1 MGRAHLWHAL
11 TAQPHAVPRDAH
23 DGTLQRL
30 CAGTRSGSKPRRQ
43 LGSLQSRLALGWQMG
58 WLPTVVTRLAWSSRL
73 ARTACWLA
81 RISARSFSL
90 LRAMRATST
99 SYLAW
104 IRSRVSLARLSRARA
119 FLRSS
124 YVASASSAVSLLTRE
139 ASLHLKISCRACL
152 YATSMPVRA
161 LVSATR
167 HFSSCLSSQAFASA
181 LIACRDARAA
191 CVLNEGT
198 RSASIHSHSCIRPM
212 YRDRADDFKKVISY
226 NLFTSCHGGDP
237 ALTAIFIKLDDFT
250 QYLAL
255 WSLDWRKEK
264 KEILDFLLG
273 SLRSM
278 PKHLGSSGLCKRV
291 SFHVAENKQGLA
303 LLRDESNQFEV
314 QFCSHLLD
322 TNDPIV
328 LVNLN
333 AMRLDLGLVFR
344 TVVIVTACPC
354 VEIIL
359 ATVAELH
366 CEHGQLPQTGF
377 HSAHFYAS
385 QPRVFVRWQRV
396 PALNMRDERVLL
408 GILLWLYGA

>member
-198 RSASIHSHSCIRPM
+198 RSASIHSHSCIRPL
-212 YRDRADDFKKVISY
+212 YSSNLTTSRSTLPSGASIGGKRKRKFWIS
-226 NLFTSCHGGDP
+226 F
-237 ALTAIFIKLDDFT
+237 
-250 QYLAL
+250 
-255 WSLDWRKEK
+255 WVV
-264 KEILDFLLG
+264 
-273 SLRSM
+273 
-278 PKHLGSSGLCKRV
+278 SGLCL
-291 SFHVAENKQGLA
+291 SISA
-303 LLRDESNQFEV
+303 LL
-314 QFCSHLLD
+314 
-322 TNDPIV
+322 
-328 LVNLN
+328 
-333 AMRLDLGLVFR
+333 
-344 TVVIVTACPC
+344 ACANVYLSMSPK
-354 VEIIL
+354 I
-359 ATVAELH
+359 
-366 CEHGQLPQTGF
+366 
-377 HSAHFYAS
+377 S
-385 QPRVFVRWQRV
+385 
-396 PALNMRDERVLL
+396 RVLPFCVTNR
-408 GILLWLYGA
+408 ISSRCNSAPICSIRTIPSSSSI